1 MPSRVL
7 IWRKMSLESWS
18 RECVEYTRV
27 VTLTNRQIPIYKIQP
42 DERNSPENS
51 SRKLYQISRPCYFPI
66 FRFHSV
72 QAASGSKTASIDVFF
87 LFLTSAIL
95 KYFNDFARQKYFAAG
110 ALCSFPIVLPL
121 QCYKNFRILSFE
133 FLVKDYDGIRDWN

>member
-18 RECVEYTRV
+18 RACVEYTRV
-27 VTLTNRQIPIYKIQP
+27 VTLTNRQIPIYKIRP
-42 DERNSPENS
+42 DERKSPENS
-51 SRKLYQISRPCYFPI
+51 SPKLYQISRPCYFPI

-95 KYFNDFARQKYFAAG
+95 KYFNDFTRKNILQLVLSAR
-110 ALCSFPIVLPL
+110 FPLSCLFNVIRTFEYYLL
-121 QCYKNFRILSFE
+121 NF
-133 FLVKDYDGIRDWN
+133 

>member
-1 MPSRVL
+1 
-7 IWRKMSLESWS
+7 MSPESWS
-18 RECVEYTRV
+18 RACVEYTRV
-27 VTLTNRQIPIYKIQP
+27 VTLTNRRILIYKIQP
-42 DERNSPENS
+42 DERNYQVSA
-51 SRKLYQISRPCYFPI
+51 KLYQISRPCYFSI

-121 QCYKNFRILSFE
+121 QCYKNFRIIFFE
-133 FLVKDYDGIRDWN
+133 FSVKNYDGIRDWN